1 MEVRLAGI
9 ATIKM
14 PGKAG
19 GEESVNSLRPRE
31 YLADLILNEIVH
43 IASYGS
49 DIENRVVA
57 ELYLDGMNINLE
69 MVRAGFAEVYS
80 GGLHKDLD
88 LERYRRAEQGARKA
102 GLGMWA
108 SGDR

>member
-1 MEVRLAGI
+1 MAGI
-9 ATIKM
+9 AMLNI

-19 GEESVNSLRPRE
+19 GAEDVNSLRPRQ

-43 IASYGS
+43 IESYGT

-57 ELYLDGMNINLE
+57 EIYLDGRNINLD

-88 LERYRRAEQGARKA
+88 LEPYRRAEEEARKA
-102 GLGMWA
+102 GRGMWA
-108 SGDR
+108 SGGR